1 NGCISQISKCK
12 EINNS
17 KCSKCSFWYSPIK
30 YGTLCESRA
39 VWSVII
45 VAFFVCSYCFDSIIV
60 SLVVVTKNIFNK
72 LHTHKIVKTTTLFA
86 MNISNINFVS
96 FQSGVC
102 VSSTVID
109 LNSDTEQIEVNK
121 ETSQVLCVGNT
132 NKNSTKKQ
140 FTISSN
146 ITKFTIRVDPEVV
159 TLKYDFACEFSV
171 FVTPLCSCNIDNN
184 IQLISKNLKIN
195 KEKYNEIIFVGVT
208 QQSTRID
215 YNELSVEKKLN
226 EGSFGV
232 VYKGEFRRNVVAIK
246 KVKILRMKCQC
257 LTSSSVSILFIFME
271 LFLYQIM
278 CNISYLHK
286 NEILHRDIKPDNILI
301 ISCDT
306 NYKVNAKLTDF
317 GSSRNVN
324 MLMTNMIFTKGVG
337 TPKYMAPE
345 ILNRKKYTKSA
356 DIYSFGLSVFEC
368 ITWIE
373 AYLKKQFKFAWDIVD
388 FVVNGKRPN
397 KPSNLNDNTY
407 TIVNDM

>member
-1 NGCISQISKCK
+1 MIETVLCYKNKFNDLLGTRSKQKNDCCKRRGIRRYFFSFFVQFYHQIDCIYSLLNVENDWSNCLNFIYVIVCVIDKSCNNIVNKAAVTNNGCISQISKCK

-184 IQLISKNLKIN
+184 IQLISKNLK
-195 KEKYNEIIFVGVT
+195 
-208 QQSTRID
+208 
-215 YNELSVEKKLN
+215 
-226 EGSFGV
+226 
-232 VYKGEFRRNVVAIK
+232 
-246 KVKILRMKCQC
+246 
-257 LTSSSVSILFIFME
+257 
-271 LFLYQIM
+271 
-278 CNISYLHK
+278 
-286 NEILHRDIKPDNILI
+286 
-301 ISCDT
+301 
-306 NYKVNAKLTDF
+306 
-317 GSSRNVN
+317 
-324 MLMTNMIFTKGVG
+324 
-337 TPKYMAPE
+337 
-345 ILNRKKYTKSA
+345 
-356 DIYSFGLSVFEC
+356 
-368 ITWIE
+368 
-373 AYLKKQFKFAWDIVD
+373 
-388 FVVNGKRPN
+388 
-397 KPSNLNDNTY
+397 
-407 TIVNDM
+407 